1 MKKFLYFF
9 LALFTMVSCASNEEV
24 LPDMPAESR
33 TSGGELNPNTNLS
46 KFDIYGSIHNH
57 LLKHVADNFP
67 ESKDG
72 PDSISER
79 INFLLEFQMQ
89 EISNVP
95 ISQADQMAVS
105 SYLAKH
111 KNGYFPERSL
121 PYFTGTPVS
130 MEMDDEILG
139 DISDIRSIFKEA
151 CAAGLIDM
159 FELERIIKISDYIVE
174 NVEGTL
180 SVKEFEEKI
189 DDIIAEWEKQYADT
203 DFSCLV
209 SEKDENGNYLP
220 MPKMSMKDAPKG
232 AVLGV
237 ILNITR
243 HSLTYWNGPG
253 AMNPV
258 ERIAPWILADA
269 AGAVIGGAGSL
280 LYQLDNEN
288 IDWGS
293 VGWSAL
299 TNGVA
304 HSTGIVGKVVKWLR
318 VL

>member
-1 MKKFLYFF
+1 MKKFIYFF

-33 TSGGELNPNTNLS
+33 TSGGELNPNTNFS
-46 KFDIYGSIHNH
+46 KFDIYGSIHNR

>member
-33 TSGGELNPNTNLS
+33 TSGGELNPNTNFS
-46 KFDIYGSIHNH
+46 KFDIYGSIHNR

-89 EISNVP
+89 EISNLP
-95 ISQADQMAVS
+95 ISQVDQIAVS
-105 SYLAKH
+105 SNLAKH

-139 DISDIRSIFKEA
+139 GVSDIRSVFKEA

-209 SEKDENGNYLP
+209 SEKDENGVYLP
-220 MPKMSMKDAPKG
+220 MPKMSMKIAPKG

-237 ILNITR
+237 ILNITK
-243 HSLTYWNGPG
+243 HSLTYWNSPG
-253 AMNPV
+253 AISQV

-269 AGAVIGGAGSL
+269 AGAVVGGGWTL
-280 LYQLDNEN
+280 LHELDQEN

-293 VGWSAL
+293 VAWSAL
-299 TNGVA
+299 GGAVA
-304 HSTGIVGKVVKWLR
+304 HSVGVVSKVVKWAGR
-318 VL
+318 F

>member
-1 MKKFLYFF
+1 
-9 LALFTMVSCASNEEV
+9 
-24 LPDMPAESR
+24 MPVGSR

-46 KFDIYGSIHNH
+46 KFDIYGSIHNR

-72 PDSISER
+72 ADSISEP
-79 INFLLEFQMQ
+79 ISFLLEFQQQ
-89 EISNVP
+89 EISNLP
-95 ISQADQMAVS
+95 ISQVDQIAVFS
-105 SYLAKH
+105 NLAKH

-121 PYFTGTPVS
+121 PYFTGTPVT

-139 DISDIRSIFKEA
+139 GINDIRSVFKEA

-159 FELERIIKISDYIVE
+159 FELEQIIKISDYIVE

-203 DFSCLV
+203 DFSCIV
-209 SEKDENGNYLP
+209 SEKDGNGVYLP
-220 MPKMSMKDAPKG
+220 MPKIGMKDALKG

-237 ILNITR
+237 ILNITK
-243 HSLTYWNGPG
+243 HSLTYWNSP
-253 AMNPV
+253 AAISPI
-258 ERIAPWILADA
+258 ERIAPWVLADA

-293 VGWSAL
+293 VGWGAL
-299 TNGVA
+299 TSGVA
-304 HSTGIVGKVVKWLR
+304 HSTGIVGKVVKWLS

>member
-33 TSGGELNPNTNLS
+33 TSGGELNPNTNFS
-46 KFDIYGSIHNH
+46 KFDIYGSIHNR

-67 ESKDG
+67 ESKEG
-72 PDSISER
+72 ADSISER

-89 EISNVP
+89 EISNLP
-95 ISQADQMAVS
+95 ISQVDQLAVS
-105 SYLAKH
+105 SNLAKH

-121 PYFTGTPVS
+121 PYFTGTPVT

-139 DISDIRSIFKEA
+139 GVSDIRSVFKEA

-180 SVKEFEEKI
+180 SVKEFEKKI
-189 DDIIAEWEKQYADT
+189 DGIISEWEKQYADS

-237 ILNITR
+237 ILNITK
-243 HSLTYWNGPG
+243 HSLTYWNGPD

-258 ERIAPWILADA
+258 ERIAPWVLADA

-304 HSTGIVGKVVKWLR
+304 HSTGIVGKVVKWLS

>member
-33 TSGGELNPNTNLS
+33 TSGGELNPNTNFS
-46 KFDIYGSIHNH
+46 KFDIYGSIHNR

-67 ESKDG
+67 ESKEG
-72 PDSISER
+72 ADSISER

-89 EISNVP
+89 EISNLP
-95 ISQADQMAVS
+95 ISQVDQLAVS
-105 SYLAKH
+105 SNLAKH

-121 PYFTGTPVS
+121 PYFTGTPVT

-139 DISDIRSIFKEA
+139 GVSDIRSVFKEA

-180 SVKEFEEKI
+180 SVKEFEKKI
-189 DDIIAEWEKQYADT
+189 DGIISEWEKQYADT

-237 ILNITR
+237 ILNITK
-243 HSLTYWNGPG
+243 HSLTYWNGPD

-258 ERIAPWILADA
+258 ERIAPWVLADA

-304 HSTGIVGKVVKWLR
+304 HSTGIVGKVVKWLS